1 MGKFLMS
8 TAFATELATVST
20 APLLR
25 RVDGVT
31 ALTLAL
37 VAFEVGW
44 VLVGLRHEWPHPGFG
59 WLPVVAIAALAAYA
73 CWKAS
78 VRLDLAAATRRFWRT
93 LALACAVLTVGEVS
107 NMRDA
112 LGGPEPTQYISP
124 LTLGILVV
132 VVLIMIWAM
141 LRLPVWQRTR
151 GDWTRFGLDA
161 GVLLITCGGL
171 LWRLWLHAGGA
182 WSRQNLAM
190 LAVCALALVAVIA
203 LVKVTFAGTGGLN
216 RRSLHVLAG
225 GVALAAMSGAL
236 SPLFAEHPYLTTSFL
251 AGPVSGL
258 ATVIAAGLQIRSAGP
273 ATECRPDQRF
283 SVLPYIAVAAMT
295 ALLVAGEFDD
305 GPEQV
310 TVALCVAAITAL
322 VVIRQISALRDNT
335 RLLATVDA
343 NLSQLREYQT
353 ELDHQISHDALT
365 GVANRERFAEQVTAR
380 LATGGPF
387 HVAMLDLDDFKVIND
402 RMGHGTGDALLRTVS
417 RRLREGLRPQ
427 DVVAR
432 QGGDEF
438 TLLLPDLDDEAA
450 ARLLNEVLDRVQE
463 TLSLNGSDL
472 EPRVSIGVTASRPGD
487 TPEELVRRA
496 DVAMYAAKNT
506 GGGRCTWFDPIMDQL
521 ADADAKLAADLRQ
534 ALTRDELFLL
544 YQPIVELPH
553 GRLAGVEAL
562 VRWRHPEHGLVS
574 PAVFIPLAERNGHIV
589 ELGRWILREA
599 VRQAAEWERAYGD
612 NAPEKVSVNISAR
625 QLREPGFVAEVAEL
639 LRSSGIDPHR
649 LVAEVTE
656 TAVLGTGEA
665 LEAVRDLHALGLRIA
680 LDDFGT
686 GQSSLSLLVDCPV
699 KVLKVD
705 KSFVDGVTGS
715 STQAVIVN
723 GLIGITEG
731 LKIEAVAE
739 GVETADQAYRLHKMG
754 YRLAQGFHFARP
766 MAGSD
771 IELLLTVP
779 ADRKVRQA

>member
-1 MGKFLMS
+1 M
-8 TAFATELATVST
+8 ST

>member
-1 MGKFLMS
+1 M
-8 TAFATELATVST
+8 ST
-20 APLLR
+20 APLHR
-25 RVDGVT
+25 RIDGVT

-37 VAFEVGW
+37 VTFEIGW
-44 VLVGLRHEWPHPGFG
+44 VLIGLGHEWAYPGIG
-59 WLPVVAIAALAAYA
+59 WIPVVTIAALAAYA
-73 CWKAS
+73 CWKVS
-78 VRLDLAAATRRFWRT
+78 VRLDLAAATRRFWRS

-107 NMRDA
+107 NMHDA
-112 LGGPEPTQYISP
+112 LGGPEPSQYISP
-124 LTLGILVV
+124 FTLGLLLI
-132 VVLIMIWAM
+132 VVLIMMWAM

-161 GVLLITCGGL
+161 GVLLITCAGL
-171 LWRLWLHAGGA
+171 LSSLWLHTGGE
-182 WSRQNLAM
+182 WTRQNLAM
-190 LAVCALALVAVIA
+190 LAVCALAMVGVIA
-203 LVKVTFAGTGGLN
+203 IVKVTFAGTGRLD
-216 RRSLHVLAG
+216 RHALHILSA
-225 GVALAAMSGAL
+225 GVALAAASGAL
-236 SPLFAEHPYLTTSFL
+236 SPIFVDRPYLTTSFL
-251 AGPVSGL
+251 AGPVAGL
-258 ATVIAAGLQIRSAGP
+258 ATVIAAARQIRAAGIP
-273 ATECRPDQRF
+273 VAVRRPGQRF
-283 SVLPYIAVAAMT
+283 SVLPYVAVASMT
-295 ALLVAGEFDD
+295 AMLLAGEIDD
-305 GPEQV
+305 GPEEL
-310 TVALCVAAITAL
+310 TVALSVAAITAL
-322 VVIRQISALRDNT
+322 VVIRQISALRDNGW
-335 RLLATVDA
+335 LLATVDA
-343 NLSQLREYQT
+343 NLSQLQEYQT

-365 GVANRERFAEQVTAR
+365 GIANRERFAEQVTAR
-380 LATGGPF
+380 LATGEPF

-402 RMGHGTGDALLRTVS
+402 RMGHSTGDALLRTVS
-417 RRLREGLRPQ
+417 RRLRDGLRPQ

-438 TLLLPDLDDEAA
+438 TLLLPGLDDEAA
-450 ARLLNEVLDRVQE
+450 AQLLREVLGRVQE
-463 TLSLNGSDL
+463 PLSLSGSDL
-472 EPRVSIGVTASRPGD
+472 APRVSIGVTAARSGD

-496 DVAMYAAKNT
+496 DVAMYAAKNN

-534 ALTRDELFLL
+534 AITRDELFLL

-562 VRWRHPEHGLVS
+562 VRWRHPEQGLVS
-574 PAVFIPLAERNGHIV
+574 PATFIPLAERNGYII

-599 VRQAAEWERAYGD
+599 VRQATEWEQTYGE

-625 QLREPGFVAEVAEL
+625 QLREPGFVEEVAEL
-639 LRSSGIDPHR
+639 LRTSGINPHR

-665 LEAVRDLHALGLRIA
+665 IEAVRDLHALGLRIA

-715 STQAVIVN
+715 SAQAVIVD

-731 LKIEAVAE
+731 LQIEAVAE

-779 ADRKVRQA
+779 DHQKVRQA

>member
-1 MGKFLMS
+1 MS
-8 TAFATELATVST
+8 V
-20 APLLR
+20 APHLR
-25 RVDGVT
+25 RIGGAT

-37 VAFEVGW
+37 VVLEAAW
-44 VLVGLRHEWPHPGFG
+44 VLLGLRHVWSAPGLG
-59 WLPVVAIAALAAYA
+59 WVPVVTTAATAAYA
-73 CWKAS
+73 CWRVS
-78 VRLDLAAATRRFWRT
+78 IRMDLAAATRRFWRA
-93 LALACAVLTVGEVS
+93 LALACGVLTVGEIS
-107 NMRDA
+107 NMHDA
-112 LGGPEPTQYISP
+112 LSGPEPTQYIGP
-124 LTLGILVV
+124 LTLGLLVV
-132 VVLIMIWAM
+132 VVLILIWAM
-141 LRLPVWQRTR
+141 LRLPVRQQGR
-151 GDWTRFGLDA
+151 GDWTRFALDA

-171 LWRLWLHAGGA
+171 LWRLWLHTGGE
-182 WSRQNLAM
+182 WTRQNLAM
-190 LAVCALALVAVIA
+190 LAVCALAMVSVTA
-203 LVKVTFAGTGGLN
+203 LVKVTFAGTAELDRGALN
-216 RRSLHVLAG
+216 ILAA
-225 GVALAAMSGAL
+225 GVAVAAGCGAL
-236 SPLFAEHPYLTTSFL
+236 SPAFAEHPHLTTSLLSGPL
-251 AGPVSGL
+251 ACL
-258 ATVIAAGLQIRSAGP
+258 ATVIAARRQLRAAAEPAGDRRPGL
-273 ATECRPDQRF
+273 RF
-283 SVLPYIAVAAMT
+283 SILPYVAVAAMT
-295 ALLVAGEFDD
+295 AMLLAGESDD
-305 GPEQV
+305 GPEEL

-343 NLSQLREYQT
+343 NLTQLRDYQA

-365 GVANRERFAEQVTAR
+365 GIANRQRFAEQVTAM
-380 LATGGPF
+380 LATGEPF

-417 RRLREGLRPQ
+417 RRLHESLRPQ
-427 DVVAR
+427 DSVAR

-438 TLLLPDLDDEAA
+438 TLLLPGLDDEAA
-450 ARLLNEVLDRVQE
+450 ARLMRLVLDRVQE
-463 TLSLNGSDL
+463 PLSLGGSDL
-472 EPRVSIGVTASRPGD
+472 EPRVSIGVTTARAGD
-487 TPEELVRRA
+487 SPEELIRRA

-521 ADADAKLAADLRQ
+521 ADADAKLATDLRH
-534 ALTRDELFLL
+534 AIARDELFLL

-574 PAVFIPLAERNGHIV
+574 PATFIPLAERNGYIV

-599 VRQAAEWERAYGD
+599 VRQATEWEREYGE

-625 QLREPGFVAEVAEL
+625 QLREPGFPAEVADL
-639 LRSSGIDPHR
+639 LRSSGIDPYR

-665 LEAVRDLHALGLRIA
+665 LDAVRELHALGLRIA

-715 STQAVIVN
+715 SAQAVIVD

-731 LKIEAVAE
+731 LQIEAVAE

-766 MAGSD
+766 MAGED
-771 IELLLTVP
+771 IALLLSVPAEIPRTVP
-779 ADRKVRQA
+779 QI